1 MHHAYIR
8 PSQTRQQQHHH
19 HHHGHR
25 PAAPRPSSAPPPPPS
40 SAFTVICVLHA
51 LIALFC
57 GSLMMFHARAIYSL
71 GHGTDAAERLLG
83 STPQDRLLI
92 RTSDSF
98 AGLLLLAI
106 GLLLLMV
113 SNIKDREFQD
123 FFAKGCTAL
132 HVCVAVWRV
141 SFERR
146 VEDLAGDCLR
156 QTVGDFLLALSW
168 VLLLVYSWREK
179 YD

>member
-1 MHHAYIR
+1 MAT
-8 PSQTRQQQHHH
+8 S
-19 HHHGHR
+19 
-25 PAAPRPSSAPPPPPS
+25 PPPPKSPSEPPPPLS
-40 SAFTVICVLHA
+40 SAFTVICVLHS
-51 LIALFC
+51 LLALFC
-57 GSLMMFHARAIYSL
+57 GSLMMFHARAFYSL
-71 GHGTDAAERLLG
+71 GHGTDAADRLLG
-83 STPQDRLLI
+83 STAQDRLLI

-98 AGLLLLAI
+98 AGLLLFAI

-113 SNIKDREFQD
+113 SNIKDPEFQD

-132 HVCVAVWRV
+132 HVIVAAWRV

-168 VLLLVYSWREK
+168 VLFVVYSWKEK

>member
-1 MHHAYIR
+1 
-8 PSQTRQQQHHH
+8 
-19 HHHGHR
+19 
-25 PAAPRPSSAPPPPPS
+25 
-40 SAFTVICVLHA
+40 
-51 LIALFC
+51 
-57 GSLMMFHARAIYSL
+57 MMFHARVIYSL

-83 STPQDRLLI
+83 STLQDRLLI

-106 GLLLLMV
+106 GLLLMV

-123 FFAKGCTAL
+123 SFAKGCTVL
-132 HVCVAVWRV
+132 HVLVAVWRV
-141 SFERR
+141 SFERQ

-168 VLLLVYSWREK
+168 LLFVVYYWREK

>member
-1 MHHAYIR
+1 MTA
-8 PSQTRQQQHHH
+8 SL
-19 HHHGHR
+19 
-25 PAAPRPSSAPPPPPS
+25 
-40 SAFTVICVLHA
+40 AFTVICVLHS
-51 LIALFC
+51 LIVVFC

-71 GHGTDAAERLLG
+71 GHGTDAAKRLLR

-92 RTSDSF
+92 RTSDSL

-123 FFAKGCTAL
+123 FFAKACTVL
-132 HVCVAVWRV
+132 HVFVVVWRV
-141 SFERR
+141 SFEGR
-146 VEDLAGDCLR
+146 VEHLAGDCLR
-156 QTVGDFLLALSW
+156 QTVGDFLALSW
-168 VLLLVYSWREK
+168 LLFIIYSWRKK

>member
-1 MHHAYIR
+1 MHHAYIT
-8 PSQTRQQQHHH
+8 PSQTHH
-19 HHHGHR
+19 HHHGHL
-25 PAAPRPSSAPPPPPS
+25 PAAPKSPSAPPPPPS
-40 SAFTVICVLHA
+40 STFTVICVLHS
-51 LIALFC
+51 LLALFC
-57 GSLMMFHARAIYSL
+57 GSLMMFHAQAFYSL
-71 GHGTDAAERLLG
+71 GHGTDAADRLLG

-123 FFAKGCTAL
+123 FFAKGCTVL
-132 HVCVAVWRV
+132 HVIVAVWRV

-168 VLLLVYSWREK
+168 VLFVVYSWREK